1 MELMS
6 SDACVTVTPAALFTT
21 LCARSKTPMTMF
33 HVFVTI
39 RTAQAV
45 LKIHLK
51 NIHVSTSCIL
61 LRSTMSWISSSVI
74 TNASTTPAMGRMTLS
89 DRARIML

>member
-1 MELMS
+1 MSISRDSKSVTMALMS
-6 SDACVTVTPAALFTT
+6 SEACVTVTPAALLTT

-33 HVFVTI
+33 QVFVTI

-51 NIHVSTSCIL
+51 NIQVSTSCIL
-61 LRSTMSWISSSVI
+61 LRSTMS
-74 TNASTTPAMGRMTLS
+74 
-89 DRARIML
+89 